1 MAWAPLVF
9 QIAGTVLSVAGA
21 MSAAQAQK
29 RQAQQAQQLKEY
41 EAAQMEQN
49 AGQELAAGQR
59 RAMEERRRATMLASR
74 ALAVGA
80 ASGGGTS
87 GSVEEIISDI
97 AGEGAYRAGLEIFG
111 SEDRARRL
119 RMGAEGARYEGDSIA
134 SYGRSQATASSL
146 SAVGALGRFAGS
158 PAVRDEASAL
168 FSRYGRGGPRTDS
181 FYYDAGPTDSRFA

>member
-9 QIAGTVLSVAGA
+9 QIAGVAIAAYGA
-21 MSAAQAQK
+21 ISQASAQKKASAQAES
-29 RQAQQAQQLKEY
+29 LKQF

-49 AGQELAAGQR
+49 AGQELAASQR

-111 SEDRARRL
+111 GEDRARRL
-119 RMGAEGARYEGDSIA
+119 RMGAEGARYEGSSIA
-134 SYGRSQATASSL
+134 SYGRSQATGSMIS
-146 SAVGALGRFAGS
+146 GLGRAGLGAYS
-158 PAVRDEASAL
+158 LYDK
-168 FSRYGRGGPRTDS
+168 YGRGGPTSDIGS
-181 FYYDAGPTDSRFA
+181 GSYGGSYPDAGTPTDARFG